1 MRITK
6 LLIISGL
13 LVVICFYNVYSEEK
27 IDLDKASGYFNKGL
41 LYVEDLAQHGRDSI
55 YKDPDYKL
63 KSAIKYFELAK
74 NYAPSIPDVYYNL
87 GLLYYQIEDYKNA
100 KENFE
105 RYLQI
110 SPQSNDSQIA
120 KSYIEKS
127 HLMLSKIELA
137 KKEMLNESSWFYLS
151 EEPPAIVLPTIK
163 SSIRP
168 FISTTFRLSRD
179 GQFYVLNPNLLPNVE
194 LNDPRRKKY
203 AEKQRW
209 LKVTFNGRFFEYG
222 YISLGFTAD
231 DYDKLDPTFIAEGR
245 YRQPEAYCDNERR
258 YSSEFWNFIQPLES
272 LGGLRTMHLIN
283 IIRGEIKFDGDKIL
297 IIQTNHAF
305 DSRRLR
311 DPSIKIKWT
320 NDKEFYDFSEFIT
333 SRIFFELR

>member
-6 LLIISGL
+6 LLIISAL
-13 LVVICFYNVYSEEK
+13 LVVICCSNVYSEEK
-27 IDLDKASGYFNKGL
+27 IDLEKAAAYFEEGL
-41 LYVEDLAQHGRDSI
+41 LYVEDLALHGRGSI
-55 YKDPDYKL
+55 DKDPDYKL
-63 KSAIKYFELAK
+63 KSAIKYFEQAK

-100 KENFE
+100 KDNFE
-105 RYLQI
+105 RYLQLA
-110 SPQSNDSQIA
+110 QSNDSQLV
-120 KSYIEKS
+120 KSYMEKS
-127 HLMLSKIELA
+127 HLMLSKIEMA
-137 KKEMLNESSWFYLS
+137 KKVMLNESSWFYLS

-179 GQFYVLNPNLLPNVE
+179 GQMYVLNPDLLPNVE
-194 LNDPRRKKY
+194 LNDPLREKY
-203 AEKQRW
+203 AKKQRW

-245 YRQPEAYCDNERR
+245 YRQPEAYVDKERP
-258 YSSEFWNFIQPLES
+258 YSSEFWNFLQPLES
-272 LGGLRTMHLIN
+272 LGELRTMHLVK
-283 IIRGEIKFDGDKIL
+283 IIKGEIKFDGDKII
-297 IIQTNHAF
+297 IIQTNHVF

-320 NDKEFYDFSEFIT
+320 NDKEFYDFSEFIS
-333 SRIFFELR
+333 SRIFFELK